1 MARGHTNLGQR
12 LCPVSREMGKGRN
25 KCQGENQIQDPSESL
40 ENVPG
45 ASCASITFFALFTE
59 TLIKSYG
66 ESKEELAVYPVQF

>member
-25 KCQGENQIQDPSESL
+25 KCQGENQIQDLSESL

-45 ASCASITFFALFTE
+45 ARVHQLPFCTIYTFTVREAF
-59 TLIKSYG
+59 IK
-66 ESKEELAVYPVQF
+66 KKKKV

>member
-1 MARGHTNLGQR
+1 MAKGHTNLGQR

-59 TLIKSYG
+59 TLIKLW
-66 ESKEELAVYPVQF
+66 EK